1 MNKPL
6 AVYKPKGPS
15 SNQYLNRIRSLLNTK
30 KIGHAGTLDPLASG
44 ILVIGIGRA
53 ATKQLNSLIK
63 TDKEYLAEIKFGQV
77 STTMDEEGEKEIK
90 CEKEPRN
97 FNLDIIKNQIV
108 NFIGEIKQMPPK
120 YSALKINGQSAYKLA
135 RKGKDFDLKERLV
148 NIYSIEVLKYKW
160 PYLQIKV
167 HCGSGVY
174 IRSLA
179 HDLGDKLHVGA
190 YLSNLERIRVAN
202 YTINDAISLDE
213 LKKLYNQD
221 EIINK

>member
-30 KIGHAGTLDPLASG
+30 KVGHAGTLDPLASG
-44 ILVIGIGRA
+44 VLVIGIGRE
-53 ATKQLNSLIK
+53 ATKQLSSLIK
-63 TDKEYLAEIKFGQV
+63 TDKEYLAEIKFGQI

-90 CEKEPRN
+90 CEKKPEN
-97 FNLDIIKNQIV
+97 FNLDVIKKELSNY
-108 NFIGEIKQMPPK
+108 IGEIEQVPPR

-135 RKGKDFDLKERLV
+135 RKGKDFDLKARTV
-148 NIYSIEVLKYKW
+148 SIYSIKILEYKW
-160 PYLQIKV
+160 PYLKIKV

-179 HDLGDKLHVGA
+179 HDLGASLGLGA
-190 YLSNLERIRVAN
+190 YLSNLERTRVGEF
-202 YTINDAISLDE
+202 TTSDTVSLDQ
-213 LKKLYNQD
+213 LKMRYD
-221 EIINK
+221 EN

>member
-44 ILVIGIGRA
+44 VLVIGIGRV
-53 ATKQLNSLIK
+53 ATKQLNSIIK
-63 TDKEYLAEIKFGQV
+63 TDKEYIAEIKFGQV

-90 CEKEPRN
+90 VEKKPGDFDLN
-97 FNLDIIKNQIV
+97 KIKKALKD
-108 NFIGEIKQMPPK
+108 FIGEIKQKPPK

-135 RKGKDFDLKERLV
+135 RKGEQFDLKERKV
-148 NIYSIEVLKYKW
+148 NIYSLEILKYEW
-160 PYLQIKV
+160 PYLILKV

-174 IRSLA
+174 VRSLA
-179 HDLGDKLHVGA
+179 HDLGSKLHVGA
-190 YLSNLERIRVAN
+190 YLSNLERTRVGEFKSE
-202 YTINDAISLDE
+202 DSISLED
-213 LKKLYNQD
+213 LKVTYEKN
-221 EIINK
+221 N

>member
-44 ILVIGIGRA
+44 VLVIGIGRE
-53 ATKQLNSLIK
+53 ATKQLSSLIK
-63 TDKEYLAEIKFGQV
+63 TDKEYIAEIKFGQC

-90 CEKEPRN
+90 CEKKPEK
-97 FNLDIIKNQIV
+97 FNLGIIKKELEK
-108 NFIGEIKQMPPK
+108 FIGEIKQMPPK

-135 RKGKDFDLKERLV
+135 RKGKDFDLKARIV
-148 NIYSIEVLKYKW
+148 NIYNIEVLKYEW
-160 PYLQIKV
+160 PYLKSKV

-179 HDLGDKLHVGA
+179 HDLGASLQVGA
-190 YLSNLERIRVAN
+190 YLSNLERTRVGDF
-202 YTINDAISLDE
+202 TIHNTISLDD
-213 LKKLYNQD
+213 LKIKQ
-221 EIINK
+221 EES